1 METLL
6 NILDWIT
13 YKSDNSAPN
22 YALTATL
29 ALGFLSYFYKYT
41 HRYTKLLGS
50 LIHEAGHATVALL
63 LGLRVSKIKLDALG
77 NGVTEFYS
85 YSGLRNFPVALAGYI
100 APPGLALALS
110 YNILNHTLNF
120 ALTILIALFIMLTI
134 FVRSWVALLINLLFA
149 FLVYLSF
156 SAAPIVSSLIIF
168 LFAGMLLSSG
178 LMGVRSAYRVRKQE
192 GREAGTDPQV
202 LFRMTL
208 LIPPIV
214 WETLFLLVSLASIVT
229 VVLMLWLPDIML

>member
-6 NILDWIT
+6 DIWYWAT
-13 YKSDNSAPN
+13 YKSDNSAPP
-22 YALTATL
+22 YALSI
-29 ALGFLSYFYKYT
+29 ALLIGFGTYFYKYT

-63 LGLRVSKIKLDALG
+63 LGLKVSKIKLDALG

-85 YSGLRNFPVALAGYI
+85 YSGLRNFPVALAGYL
-100 APPGLALALS
+100 APPALALALV
-110 YNILNHTLNF
+110 YNILNHTLNL
-120 ALTILIALFIMLTI
+120 ALTILISLFIMLTI
-134 FVRSWVALLINLLFA
+134 FVRSWVALLVNLLFA
-149 FLVYLSF
+149 LLVYLAF
-156 SAAPIVSSLIIF
+156 LAAPVIASLIIF
-168 LFAGMLLSSG
+168 LFAGALLSAG
-178 LMGVRSAYRVRKQE
+178 LMGVRSAYLVRKQE
-192 GREAGTDPQV
+192 GRDAGTDPQV

-214 WETLFLLVSLASIVT
+214 WEMLFLAFALASIVA